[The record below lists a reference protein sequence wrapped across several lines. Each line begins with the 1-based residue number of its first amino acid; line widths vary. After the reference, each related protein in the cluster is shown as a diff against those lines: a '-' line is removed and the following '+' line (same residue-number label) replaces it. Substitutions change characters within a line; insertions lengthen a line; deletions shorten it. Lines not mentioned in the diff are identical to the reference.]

1 MSLDDF
7 SWSRTCFCSSSHEKE
22 NQLSNALIQLIALET
37 DLWSTLSRRAIE
49 LQVNP
54 SSLSCNAFSAI
65 F

>member
-1 MSLDDF
+1 MSFGVLGLQFD
-7 SWSRTCFCSSSHEKE
+7 
-22 NQLSNALIQLIALET
+22 QLSISFIQSIALET
-37 DLWSTLSRRAIE
+37 DLWSTLSWRAIE